1 MIGGTLKGM
10 SWMADEPFIKSVVL
24 MAPYW
29 LWRAI
34 GGTFMLLAHFV
45 FFYNLVDM
53 LLGGKATPQVTLP
66 QALIK
71 QAVPQAHDVL
81 EHI

>member
-1 MIGGTLKGM
+1 MVGGTLKGL
-10 SWMADEPFIKSVVL
+10 SWMAGEPFIKSVVL

-45 FFYNLVDM
+45 YFYNLVDM
-53 LLGGKATPQVTLP
+53 LLLGEKPAAAPEATP
-66 QALIK
+66 
-71 QAVPQAHDVL
+71 VPHADEIL
-81 EHI
+81 ESV